1 MGCRPSPWHILYTI
15 FICLSTLFYFSVLSS
30 LFLTLR
36 PTRGTISVENRNA
49 FEGTKSLILDKH
61 DKTAHFEQ
69 IKTIRSRFGTVVR
82 AYTETVDRGP
92 DDTVEELI
100 REMGVHDAAE
110 TVAEIVNATCSWDGH
125 LTNKVRSWASSF
137 PTAECSNELVHCGL
151 YKPKEIHTPHLEQI
165 SESMIRVLE
174 KKGVT
179 QL

>member
-1 MGCRPSPWHILYTI
+1 MGAKR
-15 FICLSTLFYFSVLSS
+15 
-30 LFLTLR
+30 
-36 PTRGTISVENRNA
+36 
-49 FEGTKSLILDKH
+49 LILDKH
-61 DKTAHFEQ
+61 DKAAHFEQ

-165 SESMIRVLE
+165 GESMIRVLE
-174 KKGVT
+174 RKGVS